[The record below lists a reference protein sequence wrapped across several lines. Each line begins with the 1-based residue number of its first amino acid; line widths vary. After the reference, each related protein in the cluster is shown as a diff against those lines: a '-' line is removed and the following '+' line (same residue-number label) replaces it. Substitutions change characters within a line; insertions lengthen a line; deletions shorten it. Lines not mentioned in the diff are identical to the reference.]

1 MSALLKVKLRPT
13 LEDETDDDIYNSLDM
28 NFCFHRLALCRM
40 LGYDECI
47 WHVRLQRKF
56 GNMRID

>member
-40 LGYDECI
+40 LGCDECI
-47 WHVRLQRKF
+47 WHVKF
-56 GNMRID
+56 

>member
-28 NFCFHRLALCRM
+28 NFCFTRLALCRM
-40 LGYDECI
+40 LGCDECI
-47 WHVRLQRKF
+47 WHVKF
-56 GNMRID
+56 